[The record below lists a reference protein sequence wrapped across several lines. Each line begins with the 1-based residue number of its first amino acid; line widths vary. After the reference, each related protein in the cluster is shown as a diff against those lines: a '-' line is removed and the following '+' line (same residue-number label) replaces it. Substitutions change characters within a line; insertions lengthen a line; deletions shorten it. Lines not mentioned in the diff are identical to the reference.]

1 MGALCLES
9 DSVFRA
15 SGVRTAVVAIAD
27 RATAV
32 S

>member
-1 MGALCLES
+1 MGALCLE
-9 DSVFRA
+9 VIPLFRA
-15 SGVRTAVVAIAD
+15 SGVRTAVAMAD